1 MTILLTADRL
11 QLKKQFYFN
20 KFEDR
25 KPYPAIPDNKFRTI
39 LFQFFGILTVA
50 LGIAYLNWRWR
61 HSLNYDSLTFSIFL
75 VSAETL
81 SFLSTVMI
89 IINFWSNKDPVK
101 NPPVHYLSEIED
113 LQGRPDRPVR
123 VDVFIATY
131 NEDVE
136 LVRYSIID
144 AKKLNYPYDDV
155 EIKIYVLDDGRRDGR
170 DPNKENM
177 KVVAEEEGVGYLIR
191 EHNEGYKA
199 GNLKNALEHTNG
211 DIFAILDAD
220 TRPFPDFLVNTTGYF
235 KNRKMAW
242 VQTPQWFYDTTE
254 PQILAS
260 VLNVK
265 LKITKPKNIFGKGL
279 ARINNFLFGKIEV
292 NEDIFGNDPRLFYD
306 VILRKRNFYNAAFCC
321 GAGSVHRRE
330 AIMSLAVKDFAD
342 KVRNFRSALLS
353 KKKNIKEINDET
365 SALLKKEEIIPFKFH
380 ASEDIYTSI
389 MLHADKENRWESVQ
403 HAGVEC
409 RMLSTQDLDSWIKQ
423 HQRYAEGSLD
433 IALKDNPMFIKGLSL
448 GQRICYFSTIWSYFA
463 PLWILIF
470 LLSPVVFF
478 FSLELP
484 VKAYSFEFFK
494 YFLPFQII
502 NTLTMLLGCWGI
514 ATKRGDQYYISSFWF
529 MILSLISVVRGK
541 KVKFNVTPKGK
552 SFAKNTPHILP
563 HIIIIALTLLGI
575 IYNAILLYLDRHPTP
590 SGFAANSFWCIFNI
604 ISLSIMIRA
613 AYWKPAEEEQTEEET
628 ATVAETIQQTETH
641 SPLQTSAQA
650 VPK

>member
-1 MTILLTADRL
+1 M
-11 QLKKQFYFN
+11 
-20 KFEDR
+20 
-25 KPYPAIPDNKFRTI
+25 
-39 LFQFFGILTVA
+39 
-50 LGIAYLNWRWR
+50 
-61 HSLNYDSLTFSIFL
+61 TFSVFL
-75 VSAETL
+75 VVAETL
-81 SFLSTVMI
+81 SFISTVMI
-89 IINFWSNKDPVK
+89 IINFWAYKDPEK
-101 NPPVHYLSEIED
+101 TPPVRMLSEIED
-113 LQGRPDRPVR
+113 LQGRPDRPVTI
-123 VDVFIATY
+123 DVFIATY

-144 AKKLNYPYDDV
+144 AKNLNYPYDDV
-155 EIKIYVLDDGRRDGR
+155 EIKVYVLDDGRRDGR
-170 DPNKENM
+170 DPKKENM
-177 KVVAEEEGVGYLIR
+177 KKVAEEEGVGYLIR

-235 KNRKMAW
+235 KRKKVAW

-254 PQILAS
+254 AQPLSEVINGR
-260 VLNVK
+260 LNLHQTQNFFGTQ
-265 LKITKPKNIFGKGL
+265 LKKFNNFIFGK
-279 ARINNFLFGKIEV
+279 IMV

-306 VILRKRNFYNAAFCC
+306 VILRKRNFFNAAFCC

-342 KVRNFRSALLS
+342 KLNKLENDLKSRNSAE
-353 KKKNIKEINDET
+353 KEIKEQKQ
-365 SALLKKEEIIPFKFH
+365 ALILKEEIIPFKFH

-389 MLHADKENRWESVQ
+389 MLHADKENRWESIQ

-433 IALKDNPMFIKGLSL
+433 IAFKDNPIFIKGLTL

-463 PLWILIF
+463 PLWILVF
-470 LLSPVVFF
+470 LLSPVIFF
-478 FSLELP
+478 FTLDLP
-484 VKAYSFEFFK
+484 VRAYSFDFFK
-494 YFLPFQII
+494 YFLPFQIV
-502 NTLTMLLGCWGI
+502 NTITIAIGCWGI

-552 SFAKNTPHILP
+552 ALAKNTPHILP
-563 HIIIIALTLLGI
+563 HIIIISLTLLGI
-575 IYNAILLYLDRHPTP
+575 AWNGVLLALGRHPTP

-613 AYWKPAEEEQTEEET
+613 AYWRPVETEE
-628 ATVAETIQQTETH
+628 V
-641 SPLQTSAQA
+641 
-650 VPK
+650 

>member
-1 MTILLTADRL
+1 M
-11 QLKKQFYFN
+11 
-20 KFEDR
+20 
-25 KPYPAIPDNKFRTI
+25 
-39 LFQFFGILTVA
+39 V
-50 LGIAYLNWRWR
+50 
-61 HSLNYDSLTFSIFL
+61 FSIML
-75 VSAETL
+75 VTAETL
-81 SFLSTVMI
+81 SFFSTIMI
-89 IINFWSNKDPVK
+89 IINFWANKDPEITA
-101 NPPVHYLSEIED
+101 PVHYLSEIED
-113 LQGRPDRPVR
+113 LQGRHDRPIR
-123 VDVFIATY
+123 IDVFIASY

-144 AKKLNYPYDDV
+144 AKNLKYPYPDV

-170 DPNKENM
+170 DPKKENM
-177 KVVAEEEGVGYLIR
+177 KIVAEQEGVFYLIR

-220 TRPFPDFLVNTTGYF
+220 TRPFPDFLNHTTGYF

-242 VQTPQWFYDTTE
+242 VQTPQWFYDTTA
-254 PQILAS
+254 PQSLSS
-260 VLNVK
+260 VINSK
-265 LKITKPKNIFGKGL
+265 LGLSKPKSFVAKKTAGL
-279 ARINNFLFGKIEV
+279 MNVLFGKIEI

-306 VILRKRNFYNAAFCC
+306 VILRKRNFFNAAFCC

-342 KVRNFRSALLS
+342 KIRNLRTDMLS
-353 KKKNIKEINDET
+353 KKRNIEEIAHET
-365 SALLKKEEIIPFKFH
+365 TALMKKEDIIPFKFH

-409 RMLSTQDLDSWIKQ
+409 KMLSTQDLDSWIKQ

-433 IALKDNPMFIKGLSL
+433 IAFKDNPMFIKGLSL

-470 LLSPVVFF
+470 LLSPVIFF
-478 FSLELP
+478 FTLELP

-502 NTLTMLLGCWGI
+502 NTITMLLGCWGI
-514 ATKRGDQYYISSFWF
+514 STKRGDQYYISSFWF
-529 MILSLISVVRGK
+529 MILSLVSVIRGK
-541 KVKFNVTPKGK
+541 KVVFNVTPKGK

-563 HIIIIALTLLGI
+563 HIIIIALTVIGI
-575 IYNAILLYLDRHPTP
+575 AFNAVLVAIHKHPTP

-613 AYWKPAEEEQTEEET
+613 AYWKPAEEEVEEEVALAPHSAPVT
-628 ATVAETIQQTETH
+628 EHVAET
-641 SPLQTSAQA
+641 LA
-650 VPK
+650 K